1 MISSLT
7 WKEKKEKK
15 TFNSRRMRK
24 GQEKEKAMN
33 VVNAFTLRACDCT
46 KQQKKLND
54 PDRNGAWLGF
64 LGRKII
70 ALLGNCKVA
79 TSYDA
84 RCS

>member
-33 VVNAFTLRACDCT
+33 VVNACTLRACDCT
-46 KQQKKLND
+46 KQKKLND
-54 PDRNGAWLGF
+54 PDRNGKLGWVF
-64 LGRKII
+64 GKKN
-70 ALLGNCKVA
+70 NCFVGKL
-79 TSYDA
+79 
-84 RCS
+84 